1 MIAKKK
7 FFGPQLWPQKFQLS
21 WWLGKTKPFMFTPL
35 TKKTDFSWWL
45 QKKSFLGHN
54 FGHRNFNFLDDW
66 GKPNL
71 LCSRL
76 WQRRLTF
83 FDDCKKKVFWGL
95 GFRHRNSIFLDDW
108 EKPNLLCSW
117 FWQRNL
123 TFLDDC
129 KRKGFLGP
137 RFWPQKCQLSWWLG
151 KLNLLC
157 SPLWQRK
164 LTFLDDCKKKKFFW
178 ATTLATEI
186 STFLMIGKN
195 QTFYVHGFDFS
206 WWLQKKRFFGA
217 SVLATEISTLQV
229 WNSKASMERT
239 IGLLCCLCFLLPS
252 QTSCGPKNFFF
263 WQSSRKVSFLC
274 QRREHKR
281 FSFSQSPRKL
291 KFLWPKLRPQKTFFF
306 CNHQEKSGFF
316 VKPWT

>member
-7 FFGPQLWPQKFQLS
+7 FFGPQLWPQKLQLS
-21 WWLGKTKPFMFTPL
+21 WWLGKNKPFMFTAL
-35 TKKTDFSWWL
+35 TKKTDFFRWLQKKFFGASVLATEIPSFLMIGKNQTFYVHGLTKKPDFSWWL
-45 QKKSFLGHN
+45 QKKKVFWGLS
-54 FGHRNFNFLDDW
+54 FGHRNFNFLGDW
-66 GKPNL
+66 EKL
-71 LCSRL
+71 KVLCSR
-76 WQRRLTF
+76 
-83 FDDCKKKVFWGL
+83 
-95 GFRHRNSIFLDDW
+95 
-108 EKPNLLCSW
+108 
-117 FWQRNL
+117 
-123 TFLDDC
+123 
-129 KRKGFLGP
+129 
-137 RFWPQKCQLSWWLG
+137 
-151 KLNLLC
+151 
-157 SPLWQRK
+157 LWQRK
-164 LTFLDDCKKKKFFW
+164 LTFLDDCKKKVFW

-306 CNHQEKSGFF
+306 AIIKKSQ
-316 VKPWT
+316 VSLSKAWT